1 MRLTLNDAPRDTEAA
16 TLADLMAELGL
27 AEERG
32 VAAAVDGAVVPRGAW
47 AQTRLA
53 PGSQI
58 LVIRAAQ
65 GG

>member
-1 MRLTLNDAPRDTEAA
+1 MRILLNDEPRDTEAA
-16 TLADLMAELGL
+16 TLADLLAELGL
-27 AEERG
+27 REERG

-47 AQTRLA
+47 PQTRLA
-53 PGSQI
+53 PGAQI

>member
-1 MRLTLNDAPRDTEAA
+1 MRILLNDEPRDTEAA
-16 TLADLMAELGL
+16 TLADLLAELGL
-27 AEERG
+27 REERG

-47 AQTRLA
+47 SQTRLA
-53 PGSQI
+53 PGAQI